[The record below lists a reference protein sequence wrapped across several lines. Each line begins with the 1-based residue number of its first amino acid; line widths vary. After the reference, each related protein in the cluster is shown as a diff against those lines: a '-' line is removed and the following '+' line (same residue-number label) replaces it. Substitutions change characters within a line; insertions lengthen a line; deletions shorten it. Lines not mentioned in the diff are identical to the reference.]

1 MYYWNV
7 CFDTLRRERFS
18 VDSEGIERL
27 IQFSTICGSR
37 HLICQIARIV
47 SGQHPV
53 LNMTLR
59 KMIPTVTP
67 LRKEVSKKPTTK
79 SKYVVVSESDS
90 EEEKRVVRPPK
101 WEMRLE

>member
-7 CFDTLRRERFS
+7 CFDTLQRERFS

-47 SGQHPV
+47 SGQRPV

-67 LRKEVSKKPTTK
+67 LRKRCPRSLQRNLNMLWSLKAIVKKRN
-79 SKYVVVSESDS
+79 E
-90 EEEKRVVRPPK
+90 
-101 WEMRLE
+101 L